1 MGAFYILEPT
11 NTCYSQYKGSKLV
24 CLFVG
29 RASVS
34 VLETCVAHWR
44 RLWVAGGHRTREPHP
59 SITSLCPPL
68 SPALCPTQPRAE
80 RTSYRGQE
88 YNSGDTTKQPQFITC
103 LLLSLYL
110 LKLHDGCQMVD
121 PFRVDK
127 YFRPTPFKN
136 SSTDQYIA
144 KN

>member
-59 SITSLCPPL
+59 SITSLCPPTEPSL
-68 SPALCPTQPRAE
+68 VLHTAEGREDVIQRAGVQFRGHNQATPIHQMLKGSPQSRKCMFNWNLAIRA
-80 RTSYRGQE
+80 RKG
-88 YNSGDTTKQPQFITC
+88 K
-103 LLLSLYL
+103 
-110 LKLHDGCQMVD
+110 GCQMGCG
-121 PFRVDK
+121 
-127 YFRPTPFKN
+127 
-136 SSTDQYIA
+136 SSSVNI
-144 KN
+144 NHNWGI